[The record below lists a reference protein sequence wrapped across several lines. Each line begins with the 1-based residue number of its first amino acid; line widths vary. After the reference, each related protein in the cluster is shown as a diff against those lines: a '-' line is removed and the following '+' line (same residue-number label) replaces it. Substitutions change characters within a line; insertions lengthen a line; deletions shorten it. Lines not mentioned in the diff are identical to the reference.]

1 MTEWGF
7 VIPAQAGIQ
16 AAEEWGAGRWLRKE
30 VNMSY
35 ITRLIDALLGQE
47 PTVPATTD
55 ATVNAR
61 LATLEMALRERDQ
74 RIAAMQ
80 KEYTTLEAT
89 AKRATADAGQE
100 QLAELFKKLAG
111 PLANLSVLATLA
123 EAGQSVDAADVLNL
137 FRSVEKQMKVA
148 GLEQV
153 SAAGERV
160 AFDVAVHQRMSGGMV
175 SAGSPVVVRMPG
187 YRYQGKVL
195 LKALVTAR
203 EVAEKTE
210 DTE

>member
-1 MTEWGF
+1 
-7 VIPAQAGIQ
+7 
-16 AAEEWGAGRWLRKE
+16 
-30 VNMSY
+30 MSY
-35 ITRLIDALLGQE
+35 VTRLIDALLGRE

-61 LATLEMALRERDQ
+61 LATLEMDLRERDQ

-80 KEYTTLEAT
+80 KEYATLEAQ
-89 AKRATADAGQE
+89 AKRAATDAGE
-100 QLAELFKKLAG
+100 EHLGTLFKKIA
-111 PLANLSVLATLA
+111 PQMANLATLA
-123 EAGQSVDAADVLNL
+123 ALAETGQPLEVGDVLNL
-137 FRSVEKQMKVA
+137 FRSVEKQLKAA

-160 AFDVAVHQRMSGGMV
+160 PFDVAVHQRMSGGMV

-195 LKALVTAR
+195 LKAMVTAR
-203 EVAEKTE
+203 EIAEEVE
-210 DTE
+210 DKG